1 MSAFLSSFV
10 SYLVEMII
18 LAAIGILGGFIG
30 IKLRQR
36 SNAKAETAAC
46 SQEGSDHE

>member
-10 SYLVEMII
+10 SYLVKMII

-30 IKLRQR
+30 IKLRK
-36 SNAKAETAAC
+36 SANAKAEAAAC
-46 SQEGSDHE
+46 TAEGSDQE